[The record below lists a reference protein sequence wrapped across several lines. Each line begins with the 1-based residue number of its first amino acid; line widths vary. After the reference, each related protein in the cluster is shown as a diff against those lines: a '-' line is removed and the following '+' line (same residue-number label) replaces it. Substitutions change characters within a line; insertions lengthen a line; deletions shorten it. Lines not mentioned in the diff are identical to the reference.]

1 MSRLCLYLFI
11 GSVLVMTA
19 GCESPAELDWHQ
31 QNGYRWAAVEP
42 GQSGSVGF
50 DRLRPSETGIQFT
63 NRLTEDEIERN
74 QHYMNGSGVAVGDVT
89 GNGWPDLYFARLNGP
104 NRLYE
109 NRGGFEFRNIT
120 DSAGV
125 GHEGHYSTSTIFA
138 DIDGDGDL
146 DLLVG
151 SMSKGIA
158 IYENEGRG
166 HFRRRSG
173 TKMEVGKGNM
183 TMALSDI
190 EGDGDLDLYVANY
203 KERPVRDIYPVSELS
218 WEKTVRSTK
227 GEGGTEHVVVPPYDE
242 HYTIIERDNA
252 PNSRRETG
260 EKDALYLN
268 DGNGGFQ
275 KMQRPEARLLAPDGS
290 PRGLPSDWG
299 LNASFR
305 DINQDGLPDLYV
317 NNDFWTPDR
326 VWMNQGN
333 GTFRAT
339 DSLAIRNSSFSSM
352 TVDFSDINRDGA
364 LDFFVTEMLSPEHQ
378 RRLRQFTPS
387 DPFPEN
393 RIGSRPQYNRNSLYL
408 NRGDDTYAEIAYFSG
423 VQASEWSWGVRFID
437 VNLNGYEDLIVNTGF
452 SYDYQDLDSQAEMG
466 RRMAQTPGDERFMT
480 EYPRLRLENQ
490 AFRNDKDLTFSRRG
504 REWGI
509 STEQDV
515 SHGLATADFDR
526 DGDLDLVV
534 SRLNDTALLYEN
546 TATAPRIAVRF
557 SGAPPNTRAVG
568 ATLELEGGPGGPS
581 PQVREVTAGGDYLSG
596 SSTTVMFAADA
607 ENANHVLTVTWPD
620 GTSTTID
627 SVQANRV
634 YEVRKAGSQM
644 EPEADTAPGD
654 ASSDSSDSVFRDVSA
669 RLGHRHT
676 ESTYDDFRIQPLLP
690 IKLSQQGPGVSWID
704 YDGDGDQDLL
714 VPSGRGG
721 ELAVYENTEA
731 GRFSRRTFGSL
742 TDTASADQTALLGW
756 STADGTHL
764 ILGRANYEPGDVQ
777 TPSAIHFLAQND
789 SVREVGQIAG
799 VLSTTGPLAA
809 ADYDGDGDVD
819 LFVGGRF
826 VPAQYPRDATS
837 RLFLNEEG
845 QFVQD
850 EANTGLL
857 DELGLVTGAVFTDY
871 DQDGDPDLL
880 VSRAWDS
887 LKLFENQNGTFRDVT
902 KQVGLHRHTGWWQ
915 GVATGDFNNDGRPD
929 IVATN
934 WGTNTPYEP
943 NPDNPAKMHYRDFNR
958 NGRVEIVE
966 SYYDADTGGYVP
978 RRQLGAFESTP
989 VPFASSVDSHA
1000 QFASSTLKDLLGEN
1014 FAQALSVKE
1023 INTVKHTLFLN
1034 EVDSF
1039 SARPLPEYAQF
1050 SAVFH
1055 AGVGDYDNDGNE
1067 DLFLSQNFFEV
1078 RADMPRLDAGRGLL
1092 LRGDGNGHFDVIPGH
1107 QSGIKVY
1114 GKQRG
1119 AAFGD
1124 FDRDARVDLAVSQ
1137 NGAATKLYQN
1147 QTPKRGLRVVLRG
1160 LPANQ
1165 DAIGARLRV
1174 IYADGSKGP
1183 QRSVQAGSGY
1193 WSQNSAVQVLGT
1205 AREPAAVEVTW
1216 SDGETTTIEVG
1227 PDRHEV
1233 VATHPEIRPES

>member
-11 GSVLVMTA
+11 VSGLVMTA

-31 QNGYRWAAVEP
+31 RNGYRWAAVEP
-42 GQSGSVGF
+42 GQRGSVGF
-50 DRLRPSETGIQFT
+50 DRLSPSETGIQFT

-89 GNGWPDLYFARLNGP
+89 GNGRPDLYFAQLNGP

-109 NRGGFEFRNIT
+109 NRGGFDFRNIT

-125 GHEGHYSTSTIFA
+125 AHEGYYSTSTVFA
-138 DIDGDGDL
+138 DIDGDDDL

-166 HFRRRSG
+166 RFRRRSG

-183 TMALSDI
+183 TMALADI

-203 KERPVRDIYPVSELS
+203 KEKPVRDIYPVSELS
-218 WEKTVRSTK
+218 WEKTIRSTE
-227 GEGGTEHVVVPPYDE
+227 GEEGTEHVVVPPYDE

-268 DGNGGFQ
+268 NGNGEFQ
-275 KMQRPEARLLAPDGS
+275 KVQRPEARFLGPDGS
-290 PRGLPSDWG
+290 RRGLSLDWG

-305 DINQDGLPDLYV
+305 DINQNGLPDLYV

-333 GTFRAT
+333 GTFRAI

-352 TVDFSDINRDGA
+352 TVDFSDINRNGA
-364 LDFFVTEMLSPEHQ
+364 LDFFVTEMLSPKHQ

-393 RIGSRPQYNRNSLYL
+393 KIGSRPQYNRNSLYL

-437 VNLNGYEDLIVNTGF
+437 VTLNGYEDLVVNTGF

-466 RRMAQTPGDERFMT
+466 RRMSQTAGDERFMT

-490 AFRNDKDLTFSRRG
+490 AFRNDKDLTFSRRE

-515 SHGLATADFDR
+515 SHGLATADLDR

-546 TATAPRIAVRF
+546 TATAPRIAVRL
-557 SGAPPNTRAVG
+557 SSPPPNTRAVG

-607 ENANHVLTVTWPD
+607 ENPNHVLAITGPN
-620 GTSTTID
+620 GASTTLD

-634 YEVRKAGSQM
+634 YEVEVPRGEGQSKTGGTAQV
-644 EPEADTAPGD
+644 DT
-654 ASSDSSDSVFRDVSA
+654 SSNPSPVFKEVSS
-669 RLGHRHT
+669 RLNHRHT
-676 ESTYDDFRIQPLLP
+676 ESPYDDYRIQPLLP
-690 IKLSQQGPGVSWID
+690 AKLSQQGPGVSWVD
-704 YDGDGDQDLL
+704 YDDDGDEDLFIS
-714 VPSGRGG
+714 SGRGG

-731 GRFSRRTFGSL
+731 GRFSRRAIESL
-742 TDTASADQTALLGW
+742 TDTTSADQTTVLGW
-756 STADGTHL
+756 STEDGEHL
-764 ILGRANYEPGDVQ
+764 MVGRANYEPGDIEA
-777 TPSAIHFLAQND
+777 PSATHYLVGDN
-789 SVREVGQIAG
+789 SVREAGHIPG

-837 RLFLNEEG
+837 RLFRNQGG
-845 QFVQD
+845 QFVPD
-850 EANTGLL
+850 EANARLL

-871 DQDGDPDLL
+871 NRDGDLDLL
-880 VSRAWDS
+880 ISRAWDS
-887 LKLFENQNGTFRDVT
+887 LKLFENEGGTFRDVT
-902 KQVGLHRHTGWWQ
+902 EEVGLHRHKGWWQ

-934 WGTNTPYEP
+934 WGTNTPYQP
-943 NPDNPAKMHYRDFNR
+943 SPTNPARMYYRDFNQD
-958 NGRVEIVE
+958 GRVEIVE

-1000 QFASSTLKDLLGEN
+1000 QFASSTLEDLLGEN
-1014 FAQALSVKE
+1014 FDQALSAKE
-1023 INTVKHTLFLN
+1023 INTAKHTLFLN
-1034 EVDSF
+1034 EEGSF

-1050 SAVFH
+1050 SMAFH
-1055 AGVGDYDNDGNE
+1055 AGVADYDSDGNE

-1092 LRGDGNGHFDVIPGH
+1092 LEGDGHGGFKVIPGH
-1107 QSGIKVY
+1107 QSGIELY
-1114 GKQRG
+1114 GEQRG

-1124 FDRDARVDLAVSQ
+1124 FNSDGKVDVVVTQ
-1137 NGAATKLYQN
+1137 NGAATKLFEN
-1147 QTPKRGLRVVLRG
+1147 RGTTSG
-1160 LPANQ
+1160 LTVRLEGPPRNR
-1165 DAIGARLRV
+1165 DGIGASVRLL
-1174 IYADGSKGP
+1174 YEDGSAGP
-1183 QRSVQAGSGY
+1183 RREVQAGTGY
-1193 WSQNSAVQVLGT
+1193 WSQGSSTQVLG
-1205 AREPAAVEVTW
+1205 AAKPVAQIEVTW
-1216 SDGETTTIEVG
+1216 PDGQVDT
-1227 PDRHEV
+1227 RRV
-1233 VATHPEIRPES
+1233 VEGERVYRIPYADED